1 MGLAV
6 LVLPIALFALV
17 IHGLEHFMQS
27 RLARRFGWRSVLW
40 TAWLGTPIHE
50 FSHVVMC
57 WIFRHRIEEVRLFD
71 PDVNAGRLGFVRH
84 SFHRGNWFEEFGN
97 VWIGT
102 APLLGGS
109 LFLIG
114 LSLLF
119 YPSAV
124 TTAIESAM
132 GLTVES
138 PWTLVSQLGT
148 SAGTSLLNIVTLEN
162 LVTARF
168 WCYVYLVLC
177 VGCHMAPSWSDYQGA
192 ARGAL
197 VCCGLA
203 ILVTLAIGLSGVS
216 GYQIAV
222 GCLPYLAPLWSVAIL
237 AIGVCSIAA
246 AGVFALTTVWR
257 K

>member
-1 MGLAV
+1 MNWIIGDMLMGLAV

-102 APLLGGS
+102 APLLGAVAAYQKLKVENIKVFFVACSGS
-109 LFLIG
+109 
-114 LSLLF
+114 
-119 YPSAV
+119 
-124 TTAIESAM
+124 
-132 GLTVES
+132 
-138 PWTLVSQLGT
+138 
-148 SAGTSLLNIVTLEN
+148 
-162 LVTARF
+162 
-168 WCYVYLVLC
+168 VL
-177 VGCHMAPSWSDYQGA
+177 A
-192 ARGAL
+192 
-197 VCCGLA
+197 
-203 ILVTLAIGLSGVS
+203 
-216 GYQIAV
+216 
-222 GCLPYLAPLWSVAIL
+222 LAPLA
-237 AIGVCSIAA
+237 
-246 AGVFALTTVWR
+246 R
-257 K
+257 R